1 MKVVSFVV
9 FVWFDLLI
17 FKNIIICL
25 LNLNR
30 SLIIVLEYKDIGDIG
45 VDVRELMGVREIGN

>member
-17 FKNIIICL
+17 FKNIIIWL

-45 VDVRELMGVREIGN
+45 GDVSELMGVREIGN

>member
-17 FKNIIICL
+17 FKKIIIWL